1 MTGQHG
7 EWYFNIQAT
16 LKLWSKTTY
25 PKSNTSNFSF
35 NGYKSK
41 PAQLI
46 FFPLTSAKK
55 FIPEQITC
63 ATL

>member
-46 FFPLTSAKK
+46 FFS
-55 FIPEQITC
+55 FDFC
-63 ATL
+63 